1 MTSRSVR
8 TRGTRD
14 PQSGIALILTLFLV
28 LVGSVMAASLTMLA
42 QSETY
47 ASLNYELMSQ
57 ARYGAESG
65 LQRAAN
71 YLINSYTAPGDGVDP
86 MINYDTTVSPV
97 TFNGNPVVL
106 SANPDVASNYPIA
119 AVRDAFEAAAQGTLT
134 AGRSTVSY
142 APWATL
148 ISMKQVSTYAG
159 AAFTLQVWR
168 LESTGTLVS
177 TGRTAQVEVES
188 ILERQTVPA
197 YTYAA
202 FATHAGCGAL
212 KFAGGAGTDSYN
224 SAALVAGAPVF
235 GPGGDVGTNGNLT
248 ESGGATINGSLST
261 PRVGVGNCS
270 AGNVSALTSNGGAT
284 VTGGTVH
291 LPQAVALPTPTA
303 PNPLPPTTSTN
314 YNVDTTLTP
323 EGGPYGDIKFLA
335 GSTLH
340 LGAGTY
346 VFNSLT
352 LAGNSF
358 LVVDSGPVIIQVAG
372 QGSATPID
380 FTGGSVSNPGF
391 DPSTLQLVYGGTGA
405 VKLNGGA
412 STAAVVYAPEAAV
425 TFSGS
430 GNFYGSVIGKTV
442 TDTGGAQIHYDTSLQ
457 NKFVTAGNHML
468 TAFTW
473 KKS

>member
-1 MTSRSVR
+1 MTSHARH
-8 TRGTRD
+8 TRH
-14 PQSGIALILTLFLV
+14 PESGIALILTLFLV
-28 LVGSVMAASLTMLA
+28 LVGSVTAASLTMLA

-86 MINYDTTVSPV
+86 MVNYNTTVSPV

-106 SANPDVASNYPIA
+106 SANAGVASNYPVA
-119 AVRDAFEAAAQGTLT
+119 AVQNAFEAAAQGTLT
-134 AGRSTVSY
+134 AGRSTVTY

-148 ISMKQVSTYAG
+148 VSMKQFSTYGGAG
-159 AAFTLQVWR
+159 FTLQVWR

-177 TGRTAQVEVES
+177 TGRTAQVAVES
-188 ILERQTVPA
+188 MLERQTVPA

-212 KFAGGAGTDSYN
+212 KFAGGASTNSYN
-224 SAALVAGAPVF
+224 SGALVAGVPVF
-235 GPGGDVGTNGNLT
+235 GSGGDVGTNGNLT
-248 ESGGATINGSLST
+248 QSGGATINGTLST

-270 AGNVSALTSNGGAT
+270 SGNVTALTSNGGAT
-284 VTGGTVH
+284 VTGGVVH
-291 LPQAVALPTPTA
+291 LPQAVTLPTPTA
-303 PNPLPPTTSTN
+303 PDPLPPTTSTN
-314 YNVDTTLTP
+314 YSSNTTLTP
-323 EGGPYGDIKFLA
+323 AGGPYGDIKMIA
-335 GSTLH
+335 GATLH

-358 LVVDSGPVIIQVAG
+358 LVVDSGPVIIKIAG
-372 QGSATPID
+372 QASATPVD
-380 FTGGSVSNPGF
+380 FTGGTVSNPGF
-391 DPSTLQLVYGGTGA
+391 DPSMLQIVYGGTGA
-405 VKLNGGA
+405 VKLAGGA
-412 STAAVVYAPEAAV
+412 SAAAVVYAPNADI
-425 TFSGS
+425 TFA
-430 GNFYGSVIGKTV
+430 GNGHFYGSVIGKTV

-457 NKFVTAGNHML
+457 SKFATAGNHML

>member
-1 MTSRSVR
+1 MTSHARH
-8 TRGTRD
+8 TRH
-14 PQSGIALILTLFLV
+14 PESGIALILTLFLV

-86 MINYDTTVSPV
+86 MVNYNTTVSPV

-106 SANPDVASNYPIA
+106 SANAGVASNYPVA
-119 AVRDAFEAAAQGTLT
+119 AVQNAFEAAAQGTLT
-134 AGRSTVSY
+134 AGRSTVTY

-148 ISMKQVSTYAG
+148 VSMKQVSTYGGAG
-159 AAFTLQVWR
+159 FTLQVWR

-188 ILERQTVPA
+188 MLERQTVPA

-212 KFAGGAGTDSYN
+212 KFAGGASTNSYN
-224 SAALVAGAPVF
+224 SGALVAGVPVF
-235 GPGGDVGTNGNLT
+235 GSGGDVGTNGNLT
-248 ESGGATINGSLST
+248 QSGGATINGTLST

-270 AGNVSALTSNGGAT
+270 SGNVTALTSNGGAT
-284 VTGGTVH
+284 VTGGVVH
-291 LPQAVALPTPTA
+291 LPQAVTLPTPTA
-303 PNPLPPTTSTN
+303 PDPLPPTTSTN
-314 YNVDTTLTP
+314 YSSNTTLTP
-323 EGGPYGDIKFLA
+323 AGGPYGDIKMIA
-335 GSTLH
+335 GATLH

-358 LVVDSGPVIIQVAG
+358 LVVDSGPVIIKIAG
-372 QGSATPID
+372 QASATPVD
-380 FTGGSVSNPGF
+380 FTGGTVSNPGF
-391 DPSTLQLVYGGTGA
+391 DPSMLQIVYGGTGA

-412 STAAVVYAPEAAV
+412 STAAVIYAPEAAV
-425 TFSGS
+425 TFSG
-430 GNFYGSVIGKTV
+430 GGHFYGSVIGKTV

-457 NKFVTAGNHML
+457 SKFATAGNHML